1 MGIREISGYSCLRY
15 DVVMSAFA
23 DITCWEQTVQQILEI
38 LVSDR
43 CFSSVSFLHVPFML
57 CICVCVGLCHFWL
70 HPAALVDENAFRL
83 NMPHHEM
90 LRIPALMVPEHFN
103 KPVGL

>member
-1 MGIREISGYSCLRY
+1 MNGHKRISGYSCLGY

-43 CFSSVSFLHVPFML
+43 CFSSVSFSHVPFMF
-57 CICVCVGLCHFWL
+57 CICVCVCLCHFWL
-70 HPAALVDENAFRL
+70 HPAALANENAFRL

-90 LRIPALMVPEHFN
+90 LRIPASYGPRAF
-103 KPVGL
+103 